1 MRFIC
6 FLVGS
11 GSLIGVLLLVRSKL
25 RGRLSPEVLYALW
38 LLPAVR
44 LLLPFTMIPVPVL
57 PETAGEALVF
67 EEDAE
72 EVEETIADHVAI
84 VGNAQGAES
93 AEVKIRGITEAVS
106 LTGSGGNTRGEVQT
120 ERLPEHQRRGVVSCL
135 ASIWISGSIF
145 CAGYV
150 ILINGSLK
158 RRIGQMERLPDK
170 RLVPV
175 YIRNEAVSPCLF
187 GVFHPCILLSRQTA
201 ENWELCALALLH
213 EETHYRQKDHIW
225 TALRILLCILYWWNP
240 LVWLGAARAR
250 EDAEYACDAR
260 ALRGVSLSER
270 KAYGYALLEIVQGVQ
285 NFGRL
290 VLGITPISGN
300 GKNMKTRLEN
310 IVSEHKRTRVWPL
323 PVCLLLCLFLC
334 GLCFPVQKA
343 RAEEEMYREQ
353 AADTGSKTEKT
364 ADGDSWPVQKE
375 NSPDIDNRVQDPD
388 TENVQEERAGEEET
402 GIRVH
407 PQEHREGYREPDL
420 RYTAAADWLTELT
433 GKQEEQEKIENL
445 ARRALRELYD
455 LTGYQV
461 ETCVYGYNE
470 IGMLAFARSE
480 DDMKHS
486 RVFYSYS
493 MGEKDG
499 YGIIPSIDIV
509 SARRVWYSDVQQLV
523 LPENAEA
530 MENDELAVWFLEH
543 SPLCPEGTVTKIE
556 PADGREPDWLRLTM
570 EDGTFYE
577 VDVDR
582 EILAVSNI
590 YGPYPEGAQH

>member
-57 PETAGEALVF
+57 PEAVGEAVLF

-72 EVEETIADHVAI
+72 EVEETIADHAAI

-93 AEVKIRGITEAVS
+93 VEVKIRGITEAVS
-106 LTGSGGNTRGEVQT
+106 LTGSGGNTQGEVQT

-158 RRIGQMERLPDK
+158 RRVGQMERLPDK

-260 ALRGVSLSER
+260 ALRGASLSER

-290 VLGITPISGN
+290 VHGITPISGN
-300 GKNMKTRLEN
+300 GKNMKIRLEN

-334 GLCFPVQKA
+334 GLCFPVQK
-343 RAEEEMYREQ
+343 
-353 AADTGSKTEKT
+353 
-364 ADGDSWPVQKE
+364 
-375 NSPDIDNRVQDPD
+375 
-388 TENVQEERAGEEET
+388 
-402 GIRVH
+402 
-407 PQEHREGYREPDL
+407 
-420 RYTAAADWLTELT
+420 
-433 GKQEEQEKIENL
+433 
-445 ARRALRELYD
+445 
-455 LTGYQV
+455 
-461 ETCVYGYNE
+461 
-470 IGMLAFARSE
+470 
-480 DDMKHS
+480 
-486 RVFYSYS
+486 
-493 MGEKDG
+493 
-499 YGIIPSIDIV
+499 
-509 SARRVWYSDVQQLV
+509 
-523 LPENAEA
+523 
-530 MENDELAVWFLEH
+530 
-543 SPLCPEGTVTKIE
+543 
-556 PADGREPDWLRLTM
+556 
-570 EDGTFYE
+570 
-577 VDVDR
+577 
-582 EILAVSNI
+582 
-590 YGPYPEGAQH
+590 